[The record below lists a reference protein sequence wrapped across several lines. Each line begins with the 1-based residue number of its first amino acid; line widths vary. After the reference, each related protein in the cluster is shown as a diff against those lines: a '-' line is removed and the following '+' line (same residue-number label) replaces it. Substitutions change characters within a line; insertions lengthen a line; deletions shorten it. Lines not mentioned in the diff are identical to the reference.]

1 MSCIVF
7 LLDLIKNLPQLR
19 EGQGRK
25 AAITDESKSTN
36 FLLSKYLPKVL
47 LKCLLGASMLLFH
60 LKISGGFLCNAK
72 TLLASCRIL
81 T

>member
-47 LKCLLGASMLLFH
+47 LKEMFIGGEHASLPFEN
-60 LKISGGFLCNAK
+60 IWWFPV
-72 TLLASCRIL
+72 
-81 T
+81 